1 MKAVLAVLVFVLKA
15 VGAVLAA
22 VIVLAALILL
32 LKVGVEAHVRKD
44 DDSDGSVTDF
54 FLRIGVLKINVK
66 TLSAIASRFGGKGE
80 DKKESE
86 SKVPSG
92 VAAGDGANKSADSSA
107 EKSACEYAV
116 DEEVGGGEVS
126 VAPCAEKKGAF
137 AHKKEVT
144 LSCGEKDEEDEE
156 DEISE
161 VPEIPEIPEIPEEA
175 DIPEVSEGMEKL
187 SEIAKL
193 AAEAAKR
200 LWGYVDIE
208 VKNLDVVIA
217 TPDAA
222 DTAIL
227 YGEVCAA
234 VNGILAY
241 LANFKNIRTHKG
253 KLSVRCD
260 FYSSESL
267 RFDLDASLSFR
278 LWQLA
283 LTALRAVL
291 GYVKVK

>member
-80 DKKESE
+80 DKAA
-86 SKVPSG
+86 SG
-92 VAAGDGANKSADSSA
+92 VAAGDGTGDSEVG
-107 EKSACEYAV
+107 EK
-116 DEEVGGGEVS
+116 VGGGEDP

-144 LSCGEKDEEDEE
+144 PSCGEKDEE

-161 VPEIPEIPEIPEEA
+161 VPEIPEIPEIPEV
-175 DIPEVSEGMEKL
+175 PEVPEVGEGMSKAADM
-187 SEIAKL
+187 AKL

>member
-1 MKAVLAVLVFVLKA
+1 MKAVLAVLIFTLKA
-15 VGAVLAA
+15 VGVVLAA
-22 VIVLAALILL
+22 VIVLAALLML
-32 LKVGVEAHVRKD
+32 LKVGVEAHVRRD
-44 DDSDGSVTDF
+44 GDSDGSVTDF
-54 FLRIGVLKINVK
+54 YLRIGVLKINVK
-66 TLSAIASRFGGKGE
+66 TLSALISRFGGKGE
-80 DKKESE
+80 DKAA
-86 SKVPSG
+86 SG
-92 VAAGDGANKSADSSA
+92 VAAGDGAGDSEVG
-107 EKSACEYAV
+107 EK
-116 DEEVGGGEVS
+116 VGGGEDP

-137 AHKKEVT
+137 AHKKEV
-144 LSCGEKDEEDEE
+144 SPRVGEE
-156 DEISE
+156 DEIPE
-161 VPEIPEIPEIPEEA
+161 VSEIPEIPEEA
-175 DIPEVSEGMEKL
+175 DIPEVGEGMEKL

-200 LWGYVDIE
+200 LWGYVDIDI
-208 VKNLDVVIA
+208 KNLDVVIA

-241 LANFKNIRTHKG
+241 LANFKNIRTHKRR
-253 KLSVRCD
+253 LSVRCD

>member
-22 VIVLAALILL
+22 VIVLAALLML

-54 FLRIGVLKINVK
+54 YLRIGVLKINVK

-80 DKKESE
+80 DKAA
-86 SKVPSG
+86 SG
-92 VAAGDGANKSADSSA
+92 VAAGDGAGDSEVG
-107 EKSACEYAV
+107 EK
-116 DEEVGGGEVS
+116 VGGGEDP

-144 LSCGEKDEEDEE
+144 PSCGEKDEE

-161 VPEIPEIPEIPEEA
+161 VPEIPEIPE
-175 DIPEVSEGMEKL
+175 IPEVSEGMEKL

-200 LWGYVDIE
+200 LLGYVDIE

-260 FYSSESL
+260 FYSSDSL

>member
-22 VIVLAALILL
+22 VIVIAALILL

-44 DDSDGSVTDF
+44 DDSDSGATDF
-54 FLRIGVLKINVK
+54 YLRIGVLKINVK

-80 DKKESE
+80 DKAA
-86 SKVPSG
+86 SG
-92 VAAGDGANKSADSSA
+92 VAAGDGTGDSEVG
-107 EKSACEYAV
+107 EK
-116 DEEVGGGEVS
+116 VGGGEDP

-144 LSCGEKDEEDEE
+144 PSCGEKDEEDEE

-161 VPEIPEIPEIPEEA
+161 VPEIPEIPEV
-175 DIPEVSEGMEKL
+175 PEVPEVGEGMSKAADM
-187 SEIAKL
+187 AKL

>member
-80 DKKESE
+80 DKAA
-86 SKVPSG
+86 SG
-92 VAAGDGANKSADSSA
+92 VAAGDGAGDSEVG
-107 EKSACEYAV
+107 EK
-116 DEEVGGGEVS
+116 VGGGEDP
-126 VAPCAEKKGAF
+126 VALCAEKKGAF

-161 VPEIPEIPEIPEEA
+161 VPEIPEIPEV
-175 DIPEVSEGMEKL
+175 PEVPEVGEGMSKAADM
-187 SEIAKL
+187 AKL

>member
-1 MKAVLAVLVFVLKA
+1 MKAVLAVLIFTLKA

-22 VIVLAALILL
+22 VIVLAALLML
-32 LKVGVEAHVRKD
+32 LKVGIEAHVRKD
-44 DDSDGSVTDF
+44 DDSDSGATDF
-54 FLRIGVLKINVK
+54 YLRIGVLKINVK

-80 DKKESE
+80 DKAA
-86 SKVPSG
+86 SG
-92 VAAGDGANKSADSSA
+92 VAAGDGAGDSEVG
-107 EKSACEYAV
+107 EK
-116 DEEVGGGEVS
+116 VGGGEDP

-144 LSCGEKDEEDEE
+144 PSCGEKDEE

-161 VPEIPEIPEIPEEA
+161 VPEIPEIPEIPEV
-175 DIPEVSEGMEKL
+175 PEVPEVGEGMSKAADM
-187 SEIAKL
+187 AKL

>member
-22 VIVLAALILL
+22 VIVLAALLML

-44 DDSDGSVTDF
+44 DDSDSGATDF
-54 FLRIGVLKINVK
+54 YLRIGVLKINVK

-80 DKKESE
+80 DKAA
-86 SKVPSG
+86 SG
-92 VAAGDGANKSADSSA
+92 VAAGDGAGDSEVG
-107 EKSACEYAV
+107 EK
-116 DEEVGGGEVS
+116 VGGGEDP

-144 LSCGEKDEEDEE
+144 PSCGEKGEE

-161 VPEIPEIPEIPEEA
+161 VPEIPEIPEV
-175 DIPEVSEGMEKL
+175 PEVPEVGEGMSKAADM
-187 SEIAKL
+187 AKL

>member
-80 DKKESE
+80 DKAA
-86 SKVPSG
+86 SG
-92 VAAGDGANKSADSSA
+92 VAAGDGTGDSEVG
-107 EKSACEYAV
+107 EK
-116 DEEVGGGEVS
+116 VGGGEDP

-144 LSCGEKDEEDEE
+144 PSCGEKDGEDEE

-161 VPEIPEIPEIPEEA
+161 VPEIPEIPEIPEV
-175 DIPEVSEGMEKL
+175 PEVGEGMSKAADM
-187 SEIAKL
+187 AKL

>member
-1 MKAVLAVLVFVLKA
+1 MKVVLAVLIFTLKA
-15 VGAVLAA
+15 VGVVLAA
-22 VIVLAALILL
+22 VIVLAALLML
-32 LKVGVEAHVRKD
+32 LKVGVEAHVRRD
-44 DDSDGSVTDF
+44 GDSDGDVTDF
-54 FLRIGVLKINVK
+54 YLRIGVLKMNVK
-66 TLSAIASRFGGKGE
+66 TLSALISRFGGKGE
-80 DKKESE
+80 DKAA
-86 SKVPSG
+86 SG
-92 VAAGDGANKSADSSA
+92 VAAGDGTSKSEVG
-107 EKSACEYAV
+107 EK
-116 DEEVGGGEVS
+116 VGGGEDP

-144 LSCGEKDEEDEE
+144 PSCGEEDEE

-161 VPEIPEIPEIPEEA
+161 VPEIPEIPEIPEV
-175 DIPEVSEGMEKL
+175 PEVPEVGEGMSKAADM
-187 SEIAKL
+187 AKL

>member
-1 MKAVLAVLVFVLKA
+1 MKVVLAVLIFTLKA

-44 DDSDGSVTDF
+44 DDSDSGATDF
-54 FLRIGVLKINVK
+54 YLRIGVLKINVK

-80 DKKESE
+80 DKAA
-86 SKVPSG
+86 SG
-92 VAAGDGANKSADSSA
+92 VAAGDGAGDSEVG
-107 EKSACEYAV
+107 EK
-116 DEEVGGGEVS
+116 VGGGEDP

-144 LSCGEKDEEDEE
+144 PSCGEKDEEDEE

-161 VPEIPEIPEIPEEA
+161 VPEIPEIPEIPEV
-175 DIPEVSEGMEKL
+175 PEVGEGMSKAADM
-187 SEIAKL
+187 AKL

-253 KLSVRCD
+253 RLSVRCD
-260 FYSSESL
+260 FYSSDSL

>member
-1 MKAVLAVLVFVLKA
+1 M
-15 VGAVLAA
+15 
-22 VIVLAALILL
+22 
-32 LKVGVEAHVRKD
+32 
-44 DDSDGSVTDF
+44 
-54 FLRIGVLKINVK
+54 
-66 TLSAIASRFGGKGE
+66 
-80 DKKESE
+80 
-86 SKVPSG
+86 
-92 VAAGDGANKSADSSA
+92 
-107 EKSACEYAV
+107 
-116 DEEVGGGEVS
+116 
-126 VAPCAEKKGAF
+126 
-137 AHKKEVT
+137 T

-161 VPEIPEIPEIPEEA
+161 VPEIPEIPEV
-175 DIPEVSEGMEKL
+175 PEVPEVGEGMSKAADM
-187 SEIAKL
+187 AKL

>member
-22 VIVLAALILL
+22 VIVIAALILL

-54 FLRIGVLKINVK
+54 YLRIGVLKINVK

-80 DKKESE
+80 DKAA
-86 SKVPSG
+86 SG
-92 VAAGDGANKSADSSA
+92 VAAGDGAGDSEVG
-107 EKSACEYAV
+107 EK
-116 DEEVGGGEVS
+116 VGGGEDP

-144 LSCGEKDEEDEE
+144 PSCGEKDEE

-161 VPEIPEIPEIPEEA
+161 VPEIPEIP

-200 LWGYVDIE
+200 LWGYVDIDI
-208 VKNLDVVIA
+208 KNLDVVIA

-253 KLSVRCD
+253 RLSVRCD

>member
-1 MKAVLAVLVFVLKA
+1 MKAVLAVLIFTLKA

-22 VIVLAALILL
+22 VIVLAALLML
-32 LKVGVEAHVRKD
+32 LKVGVEARVRRD
-44 DDSDGSVTDF
+44 GDSDGSVTDF

-66 TLSAIASRFGGKGE
+66 TLSALISRFGGKGE
-80 DKKESE
+80 GKKKEKKESE

-92 VAAGDGANKSADSSA
+92 TAAGDGADKSVDSSA

-116 DEEVGGGEVS
+116 GEEVGGGEVS
-126 VAPCAEKKGAF
+126 VAPCAEKNGAHDCA
-137 AHKKEVT
+137 AHKKEVIPRV
-144 LSCGEKDEEDEE
+144 GEE
-156 DEISE
+156 DEIPE
-161 VPEIPEIPEIPEEA
+161 VSEIPE
-175 DIPEVSEGMEKL
+175 IPEVSEGMEKL

-200 LWGYVDIE
+200 LWGYVDID

-241 LANFKNIRTHKG
+241 LTNFKNIRTHKG
-253 KLSVRCD
+253 RLSVRCD
-260 FYSSESL
+260 FYSSESI

>member
-80 DKKESE
+80 DKAA
-86 SKVPSG
+86 SG
-92 VAAGDGANKSADSSA
+92 VAAGDVADTP
-107 EKSACEYAV
+107 EVGEV
-116 DEEVGGGEVS
+116 VGGGEVS
-126 VAPCAEKKGAF
+126 VASCAEKKGAF

-144 LSCGEKDEEDEE
+144 PSCGEKDEEDEE

-161 VPEIPEIPEIPEEA
+161 VPEIPEV
-175 DIPEVSEGMEKL
+175 PEVPEVGEGMSKTADM
-187 SEIAKL
+187 AKL

-253 KLSVRCD
+253 RLSVRCD

-267 RFDLDASLSFR
+267 SFDLDASLSFR

>member
-22 VIVLAALILL
+22 VIVLAALLML

-44 DDSDGSVTDF
+44 DDSDSGATDF
-54 FLRIGVLKINVK
+54 YLRIGVLKINVK

-80 DKKESE
+80 DKAA
-86 SKVPSG
+86 SG
-92 VAAGDGANKSADSSA
+92 VAAGDGAGDSEVG
-107 EKSACEYAV
+107 EK
-116 DEEVGGGEVS
+116 VGGGEDP

-144 LSCGEKDEEDEE
+144 PSCGEKDEE

-161 VPEIPEIPEIPEEA
+161 VPEIPEIPEIPEV
-175 DIPEVSEGMEKL
+175 PEVPEVGEGMSKAADM
-187 SEIAKL
+187 AKL

-234 VNGILAY
+234 VNGISAY
-241 LANFKNIRTHKG
+241 LANLKNIRTHKG
-253 KLSVRCD
+253 RLSVRCD

-291 GYVKVK
+291 GYVKLK

>member
-32 LKVGVEAHVRKD
+32 LKVGVESHVRKD

-80 DKKESE
+80 DKAA
-86 SKVPSG
+86 SG
-92 VAAGDGANKSADSSA
+92 VAAGDGAGDSEVG
-107 EKSACEYAV
+107 EK
-116 DEEVGGGEVS
+116 VGGGEDP

-144 LSCGEKDEEDEE
+144 PSCGEKDEE

-161 VPEIPEIPEIPEEA
+161 VPEIPEIPEIPEV
-175 DIPEVSEGMEKL
+175 PEVPEVGEGMSKAADM
-187 SEIAKL
+187 AKL

-260 FYSSESL
+260 FYSSDSL

>member
-44 DDSDGSVTDF
+44 DDSDSGATDF
-54 FLRIGVLKINVK
+54 YLRIGVLKINVK

-80 DKKESE
+80 DKAA
-86 SKVPSG
+86 SG
-92 VAAGDGANKSADSSA
+92 VAAGDGAGDSEVG
-107 EKSACEYAV
+107 EK
-116 DEEVGGGEVS
+116 VGGGEDP

-144 LSCGEKDEEDEE
+144 PSCGEKDGEDEE

-161 VPEIPEIPEIPEEA
+161 VPEIPEIPEIPEV
-175 DIPEVSEGMEKL
+175 PEVGEGMSK
-187 SEIAKL
+187 AADMVKL

>member
-1 MKAVLAVLVFVLKA
+1 MKAVLAVLIFTLKA
-15 VGAVLAA
+15 VGVVLAA

-44 DDSDGSVTDF
+44 DDSDSVATDF
-54 FLRIGVLKINVK
+54 YLRIGVLKINVK

-80 DKKESE
+80 DKAA
-86 SKVPSG
+86 SG
-92 VAAGDGANKSADSSA
+92 VAAGDGTSKSEVG
-107 EKSACEYAV
+107 EK
-116 DEEVGGGEVS
+116 VGGGEDP

-144 LSCGEKDEEDEE
+144 PSCGEKDEE

-161 VPEIPEIPEIPEEA
+161 VPEIPEIPEIPEV
-175 DIPEVSEGMEKL
+175 PEVPEVGEGMSKAADM
-187 SEIAKL
+187 AKL

-260 FYSSESL
+260 FYSSDSL

>member
-22 VIVLAALILL
+22 VIVLAALLML

-44 DDSDGSVTDF
+44 DDSDSGATDF
-54 FLRIGVLKINVK
+54 YLRIGVLKINVK

-80 DKKESE
+80 DKAA
-86 SKVPSG
+86 SG
-92 VAAGDGANKSADSSA
+92 VAAGDGTSKSEVG
-107 EKSACEYAV
+107 EK
-116 DEEVGGGEVS
+116 VGGGEDP

-144 LSCGEKDEEDEE
+144 PSCGEKDEEDEE

-161 VPEIPEIPEIPEEA
+161 VPEIPEIPEIPEV
-175 DIPEVSEGMEKL
+175 PEVPEVVEGMSKAADM
-187 SEIAKL
+187 AKL

-200 LWGYVDIE
+200 LLGYVDIE

-260 FYSSESL
+260 FYSSDSL

>member
-54 FLRIGVLKINVK
+54 YLRIGVLKINVK

-80 DKKESE
+80 DKAA
-86 SKVPSG
+86 SG
-92 VAAGDGANKSADSSA
+92 VAAGDGAGDSEVG
-107 EKSACEYAV
+107 EK
-116 DEEVGGGEVS
+116 VGGGEDP
-126 VAPCAEKKGAF
+126 VALCAEKKGAF

-144 LSCGEKDEEDEE
+144 PSCGEKDEE

-161 VPEIPEIPEIPEEA
+161 VPEIPEV
-175 DIPEVSEGMEKL
+175 PEVPEVGEGMSKAADM
-187 SEIAKL
+187 AKL

-241 LANFKNIRTHKG
+241 LANFKNIHTHKG

-260 FYSSESL
+260 FYSSDSL